1 MSGVKELSGPFYG
14 PSFTASDI
22 NFFSWAG
29 HIPCLQLFSAGISQL
44 WLLQNLRVATVTQVS
59 FSHFTQG
66 PLTAA
71 SPFWAVTQG
80 FRCHVL
86 PGLSGSQ
93 KPQNKNPR
101 PLHSSVFHDSKPNTT
116 CEHCQGPSAIL
127 GWTLALLDDSSSN
140 FSSQLLSRTES
151 PLSLFPK
158 LEAYLGGALR
168 GASLGSFFQCRA
180 GLPLMA
186 LISLTMTASPQHKTS
201 AS

>member
-1 MSGVKELSGPFYG
+1 MSGVRELSGPLYG

-101 PLHSSVFHDSKPNTT
+101 PLHSSSFTT
-116 CEHCQGPSAIL
+116 LNPTPRVNIAKVPLPSWDEH
-127 GWTLALLDDSSSN
+127 
-140 FSSQLLSRTES
+140 LLSWMTVAAI
-151 PLSLFPK
+151 SLH
-158 LEAYLGGALR
+158 
-168 GASLGSFFQCRA
+168 SFFLGQK
-180 GLPLMA
+180 A
-186 LISLTMTASPQHKTS
+186 L
-201 AS
+201 